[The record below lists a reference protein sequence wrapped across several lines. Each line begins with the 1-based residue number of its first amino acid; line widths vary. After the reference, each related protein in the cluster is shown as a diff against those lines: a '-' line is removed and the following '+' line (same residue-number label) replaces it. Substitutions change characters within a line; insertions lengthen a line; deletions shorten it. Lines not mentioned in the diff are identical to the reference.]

1 VIILKEQE
9 CLALLKGSDIGEPM
23 QLVETLAI
31 FIPVGA
37 FILLSSGCLVVRYC
51 CRAATA
57 STEDSTDDHPY
68 LGGVVIQH

>member
-1 VIILKEQE
+1 
-9 CLALLKGSDIGEPM
+9 M

-51 CRAATA
+51 CRAGAA
-57 STEDSTDDHPY
+57 STEDSMGVDNPY

>member
-1 VIILKEQE
+1 M
-9 CLALLKGSDIGEPM
+9 M

-37 FILLSSGCLVVRYC
+37 LLLLSSGCLVVRYC
-51 CRAATA
+51 CRAAA
-57 STEDSTDDHPY
+57 AAAEPEDDHPY